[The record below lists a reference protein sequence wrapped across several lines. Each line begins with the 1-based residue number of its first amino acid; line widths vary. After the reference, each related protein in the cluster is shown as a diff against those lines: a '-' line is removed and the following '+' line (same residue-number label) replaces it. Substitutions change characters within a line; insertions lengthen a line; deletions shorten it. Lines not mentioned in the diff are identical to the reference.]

1 MIPAVM
7 DEGNKRTLVILIAV
21 LSALAIFYL
30 LLQRP
35 HLEYNDVTVEQAKQL
50 IVQKPRMII
59 LDVRTESEYAQEHIE
74 GAINMPLSEID
85 SRLSEMDPEDEFL
98 VYCTSGSRSSMAI
111 ATMLENEYTKIYHL
125 PSGII
130 AWRKAG
136 YPVIP

>member
-1 MIPAVM
+1 
-7 DEGNKRTLVILIAV
+7 
-21 LSALAIFYL
+21 
-30 LLQRP
+30 
-35 HLEYNDVTVEQAKQL
+35 
-50 IVQKPRMII
+50 MII